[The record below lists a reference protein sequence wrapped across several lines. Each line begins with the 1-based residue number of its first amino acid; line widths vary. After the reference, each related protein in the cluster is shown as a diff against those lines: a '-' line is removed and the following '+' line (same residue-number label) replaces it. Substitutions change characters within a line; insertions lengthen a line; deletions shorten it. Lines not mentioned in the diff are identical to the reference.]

1 MSHGG
6 FLKKLA
12 QMARTAAR
20 RSPFSRDAD
29 LQRIKELILSSPK
42 ATEPAVIL
50 DEASIDSF
58 SFHPIGRIQTAF
70 K

>member
-1 MSHGG
+1 MELEVFRYRSLIHG
-6 FLKKLA
+6 LKQSYRK
-12 QMARTAAR
+12 
-20 RSPFSRDAD
+20 DV
-29 LQRIKELILSSPK
+29 QRIKELILSSPK
-42 ATEPAVIL
+42 AAEPAVIL